1 MNENFQKRLKKLR
14 GERGLSQA
22 SLAEKSGLQPAAISH
37 FETGQRAP
45 SFENL
50 RKLSDALNVSV
61 DYLLGRIDEEKHGQG
76 LAASPRAQ
84 QLFRHAEKLTDEGFD
99 ALEMMAKAL
108 MYKQQQKKGE
118 EE

>member
-1 MNENFQKRLKKLR
+1 MSKKFQERLKKTR
-14 GERGLSQA
+14 ESRSLSQA
-22 SLAEKSGLQPAAISH
+22 DLAQKAGLQPAAISH

-61 DYLLGRIDEEKHGQG
+61 DFLLGRMDEEKHGQG

-108 MYKQQQKKGE
+108 SEKQQQKDGSE
-118 EE
+118 